1 MLHKRI
7 TRLPFGAAHRHALV
21 EGGLKATNAS
31 PLITITGGSKRY
43 GDRPVLTGISMA
55 VLPGTATALV
65 GRNGSGKSTLLSIL
79 AGLLKLSSGIL
90 TCDRQTLTTGYAPE
104 AFPGLKLTAEDYLR
118 CMGRIAGLSEAA
130 SASRISELLQLFS
143 LESSRSRKLAG
154 FSKGMLQKVNLIQS
168 LLIRPQLLLLDEP
181 MSGLDLP
188 AQDTLIDMLLEL
200 KAEGMALVLSVH
212 EPEIIEALADTVY
225 VLHEGQTIRTIHGA
239 EKLKSAPVVKIVHTA
254 LPGHAQQALEGLS
267 GVIHVLPEPD
277 FAGTTCSGLT
287 VAQKMSDTCL
297 QQILTAGGSIVSVR
311 HLGGLS
317 DLTEWMDPKDQIGS
331 GRG

>member
-1 MLHKRI
+1 M
-7 TRLPFGAAHRHALV
+7 T
-21 EGGLKATNAS
+21 
-31 PLITITGGSKRY
+31 
-43 GDRPVLTGISMA
+43 

-79 AGLLKLSSGIL
+79 AGLLRLSSGVL
-90 TCDRQTLTTGYAPE
+90 TCDRQALTIGYAPE

-118 CMGRIAGLSEAA
+118 WMGRIAGFSEAA
-130 SASRISELLQLFS
+130 SASRINELLELFS

-154 FSKGMLQKVNLIQS
+154 FSKGMLQKVNLIQT

-188 AQDTLIDMLLEL
+188 AQATLIDVLREL
-200 KAEGMALVLSVH
+200 KAEGTALVLSVH
-212 EPEIIEALADTVY
+212 EPQIIEAVADTVY

-239 EKLKSAPVVKIVHTA
+239 ENLKSAPTVKIVYTA
-254 LPGHAQQALEGLS
+254 LPGQVQQALEALP
-267 GVIHVLPEPD
+267 GVIQVPPPEL
-277 FAGTTCSGLT
+277 AGTACTGLI
-287 VAQKMSDTCL
+287 VDQKMSDTCL
-297 QQILTAGGSIVSVR
+297 QQILAAGGSIVSVKP
-311 HLGGLS
+311 LGGLS